1 MIECMPAVGPA
12 IQAGY
17 CFSRVH
23 RFDDEQV
30 RTFARAAGDENPLH
44 HDADFAHSTR
54 FGGLIAS
61 GAHTTSLDGLGR
73 VSLRQE
79 GAMSGMSFSVDLLY
93 PVFATETVTGWVV
106 TSTSAAARRKNGSVL
121 ELEGSMKDANERVSV
136 LAYGRVLFDPNSK
149 SRSRP
154 EG

>member
-44 HDADFAHSTR
+44 HDSDFAHSTR

-61 GAHTTSLDGLGR
+61 GAHTTSLLMGLVGSHFAKR
-73 VSLRQE
+73 GHVL
-79 GAMSGMSFSVDLLY
+79 GMSFSVDLLY
-93 PVFATETVTGWVV
+93 PVFATETVTLAWVV
-106 TSTSAAARRKNGSVL
+106 TSTSAVARRKNGSVL

-136 LAYGRVLFDPNSK
+136 LAYGRVLFDP
-149 SRSRP
+149 
-154 EG
+154 EL

>member
-1 MIECMPAVGPA
+1 MIELMAAAAPE

-30 RTFARAAGDENPLH
+30 RAFARIAGDENPLH
-44 HDADFAHSTR
+44 HDADFARSTR

-61 GAHTTSLDGLGR
+61 GAHTTSLLMGLVGSHFAER
-73 VSLRQE
+73 GHVL
-79 GAMSGMSFSVDLLY
+79 GMSFSVDLLY
-93 PVFATETVTGWVV
+93 PVLATETVILAWVV

-121 ELEGSMKDANERVSV
+121 ELEGSIKDANGRVSV
-136 LAYGRVLFDPNSK
+136 LACGRVLFDP
-149 SRSRP
+149 
-154 EG
+154 EL

>member
-44 HDADFAHSTR
+44 HDADFARNTR

-61 GAHTTSLDGLGR
+61 GAHTTSLLMGLVGSHFAKR
-73 VSLRQE
+73 GHVL
-79 GAMSGMSFSVDLLY
+79 GMSFSVDLLY
-93 PVFATETVTGWVV
+93 PVFATETVTLAWVV

-136 LAYGRVLFDPNSK
+136 LAYGRVLFDP
-149 SRSRP
+149 
-154 EG
+154 EL

>member
-1 MIECMPAVGPA
+1 MPAVGPA

-44 HDADFAHSTR
+44 HDADFARNTR

-61 GAHTTSLDGLGR
+61 GAHTTSLLMGLVGSHFAKR
-73 VSLRQE
+73 GHVL
-79 GAMSGMSFSVDLLY
+79 GMSFSVDLLY
-93 PVFATETVTGWVV
+93 PVFATETVTLAWVV
-106 TSTSAAARRKNGSVL
+106 ISTSAAARRKNGSVL
-121 ELEGSMKDANERVSV
+121 ELEGSMKDANGRVSV
-136 LAYGRVLFDPNSK
+136 LAYGRVLFDP
-149 SRSRP
+149 
-154 EG
+154 EL

>member
-1 MIECMPAVGPA
+1 MTELMALVGRE

-30 RTFARAAGDENPLH
+30 RTFARIAGDENPLH
-44 HDADFAHSTR
+44 HDAEFARSTR

-61 GAHTTSLDGLGR
+61 GAHTTSLLMGLVGSHFAKR
-73 VSLRQE
+73 GHVL
-79 GAMSGMSFSVDLLY
+79 GMSFSVDLLY
-93 PVFATETVTGWVV
+93 PVLATETVTLAWVV

-121 ELEGSMKDANERVSV
+121 ELEGSMKDTGGRVSV
-136 LAYGRVLFDPNSK
+136 LAHGRALFV
-149 SRSRP
+149 P
-154 EG
+154 EL

>member
-12 IQAGY
+12 IEAGY

-44 HDADFAHSTR
+44 HDADFARGTR

-61 GAHTTSLDGLGR
+61 GAHTTSLLMGLVGSHFAKR
-73 VSLRQE
+73 GHVL
-79 GAMSGMSFSVDLLY
+79 GTSFSVDLLY
-93 PVFATETVTGWVV
+93 PVLATETVTLAWVV
-106 TSTSAAARRKNGSVL
+106 ASTSAAARRKNGSVL
-121 ELEGSMKDANERVSV
+121 ELEGSMKDANGRVSV
-136 LAYGRVLFDPNSK
+136 LAYGRVLFDP
-149 SRSRP
+149 
-154 EG
+154 EL